1 MLLLPVVMSR
11 KREEAIAAG
20 IHVNDIQHTMK
31 RRTPSHNYCDKGT
44 YMLTLVVDGR
54 MPLFGTLKGNVRL
67 PLSGTLK
74 GDGRMP
80 LSGPLKGDERM
91 PLSGPLKG
99 DELAS
104 SATADAPRV
113 VLSPLGEAIRDR
125 EIAKI
130 SAVYPMVEVWKLC
143 IMPDHLHIIVRV
155 KEKLPEGKHLGHV
168 VSGFMTGCTRAWWAL
183 VEEGKMPPFGKPKG
197 TEGSA
202 SAPGGSVSLSPASAL
217 VAGGSA
223 PPLGASVPSCSVP
236 PGPGSALGAG
246 GSASPLG
253 ASVPAGS
260 ASPLGASVPA
270 GSPAGGASA
279 APRPSL
285 FEKGY
290 NDKILL
296 RPGQLDNWK
305 RYLDD
310 NPRRLAIKR
319 QCPDYFTI
327 MQHITIGEWSCQM
340 VGNRFLL
347 TVPDRAAV
355 IVHRADSDQEFAQKK
370 ARWLA
375 LGEMGGVLVSAA
387 VATREKEVMRE
398 AMDRGYRLILLRE
411 NGFPPLYKPA
421 GESFMACSEGRLL
434 QISPWEYHMQRKTIS
449 REQCLILN
457 RLAEEIAGENYDDLG
472 G

>member
-54 MPLFGTLKGNVRL
+54 MPLFGALKD
-67 PLSGTLK
+67 
-74 GDGRMP
+74 DGR
-80 LSGPLKGDERM
+80 L

-99 DELAS
+99 DELVP
-104 SATADAPRV
+104 SAAADAPRV

-202 SAPGGSVSLSPASAL
+202 SAPAGSASAL
-217 VAGGSA
+217 A
-223 PPLGASVPSCSVP
+223 LGASVPPGSVP
-236 PGPGSALGAG
+236 SGPGSALGAG
-246 GSASPLG
+246 
-253 ASVPAGS
+253 GS

-355 IVHRADSDQEFAQKK
+355 IVHHADSDQEFAQKK

-387 VATREKEVMRE
+387 IATREKEVMRE

-421 GESFMACSEGRLL
+421 GESFMACCEGRLL

>member
-1 MLLLPVVMSR
+1 MSR

-44 YMLTLVVDGR
+44 YMPPPWVLVP
-54 MPLFGTLKGNVRL
+54 PLRL
-67 PLSGTLK
+67 WG
-74 GDGRMP
+74 
-80 LSGPLKGDERM
+80 
-91 PLSGPLKG
+91 
-99 DELAS
+99 
-104 SATADAPRV
+104 
-113 VLSPLGEAIRDR
+113 
-125 EIAKI
+125 
-130 SAVYPMVEVWKLC
+130 
-143 IMPDHLHIIVRV
+143 
-155 KEKLPEGKHLGHV
+155 
-168 VSGFMTGCTRAWWAL
+168 
-183 VEEGKMPPFGKPKG
+183 PPFP
-197 TEGSA
+197 
-202 SAPGGSVSLSPASAL
+202 PGSV
-217 VAGGSA
+217 
-223 PPLGASVPSCSVP
+223 
-236 PGPGSALGAG
+236 
-246 GSASPLG
+246 
-253 ASVPAGS
+253 
-260 ASPLGASVPA
+260 SPLGASVPA

-347 TVPDRAAV
+347 TVPDCAAV

-387 VATREKEVMRE
+387 IATREKEVMRE

-472 G
+472 V

>member
-1 MLLLPVVMSR
+1 MSR
-11 KREEAIAAG
+11 KREEAIVAG

-31 RRTPSHNYCDKGT
+31 RRTPFHNYYDKGT
-44 YMLTLVVDGR
+44 YMLTLVADGR
-54 MPLFGTLKGNVRL
+54 MPLFGTLKG
-67 PLSGTLK
+67 
-74 GDGRMP
+74 DG
-80 LSGPLKGDERM
+80 
-91 PLSGPLKG
+91 
-99 DELAS
+99 LAP
-104 SATADAPRV
+104 SASPDAPRV

-125 EIAKI
+125 EITKI

-168 VSGFMTGCTRAWWAL
+168 VSGFMTGCTKAWWAL
-183 VEEGKMPPFGKPKG
+183 VEEGKMPPFGQPKG
-197 TEGSA
+197 TVA
-202 SAPGGSVSLSPASAL
+202 SVPPA
-217 VAGGSA
+217 
-223 PPLGASVPSCSVP
+223 GASVPS
-236 PGPGSALGAG
+236 
-246 GSASPLG
+246 AS

-260 ASPLGASVPA
+260 ALVPPAGASVPPAGTSVRPAAASVPA
-270 GSPAGGASA
+270 GSPAGGPSAS
-279 APRPSL
+279 PRPSL

-290 NDKILL
+290 NDKLLL

-327 MQHITIGEWSCQM
+327 MQHINIGEWPCQM

-347 TVPDRAAV
+347 TVPDCAAV
-355 IVHRADSDQEFAQKK
+355 IVHSADSDQIYAQKK
-370 ARWLA
+370 AQWLA
-375 LGEMGGVLVSAA
+375 IGEMGGVLVSAA
-387 VATREKEVMRE
+387 IATREKEVMRE
-398 AMDRGYRLILLRE
+398 AMDRGYHLILLRE

-421 GESFMACSEGRLL
+421 GESFAACSEGRLL

-457 RLAEEIAGENYDDLG
+457 RLAEEITGVNDNT
-472 G
+472 

>member
-11 KREEAIAAG
+11 QREEAIAAG

-54 MPLFGTLKGNVRL
+54 MPLFGTLKGNVR
-67 PLSGTLK
+67 
-74 GDGRMP
+74 MP

-99 DELAS
+99 DGRMPLSGPLKGVELVP
-104 SATADAPRV
+104 SAAADAPRV

-202 SAPGGSVSLSPASAL
+202 SAPAGSASAL
-217 VAGGSA
+217 A
-223 PPLGASVPSCSVP
+223 LGASVPPDSVP

-253 ASVPAGS
+253 ASVPPAS

-355 IVHRADSDQEFAQKK
+355 IVHHADSDQEFAQKK

-387 VATREKEVMRE
+387 IATREKEVMRE

>member
-1 MLLLPVVMSR
+1 MSR

-260 ASPLGASVPA
+260 
-270 GSPAGGASA
+270 PAGGASA

-355 IVHRADSDQEFAQKK
+355 IVHHADSDQEFAQKK

-387 VATREKEVMRE
+387 IATREKEVMRE

-457 RLAEEIAGENYDDLG
+457 RLAEEIAGENYDDLWG
-472 G
+472 

>member
-113 VLSPLGEAIRDR
+113 VLSPLGEAIRDK

-202 SAPGGSVSLSPASAL
+202 SPPGGSVSLSPASAL

-223 PPLGASVPSCSVP
+223 P
-236 PGPGSALGAG
+236 
-246 GSASPLG
+246 
-253 ASVPAGS
+253 
-260 ASPLGASVPA
+260 PLGASVPA

>member
-1 MLLLPVVMSR
+1 MSR

-113 VLSPLGEAIRDR
+113 VLSPLGEAIRDK

-202 SAPGGSVSLSPASAL
+202 SPPGGSVSLSPASAL

-223 PPLGASVPSCSVP
+223 P
-236 PGPGSALGAG
+236 
-246 GSASPLG
+246 
-253 ASVPAGS
+253 
-260 ASPLGASVPA
+260 PLGASVPA

>member
-1 MLLLPVVMSR
+1 MLLLPIVMSR

-54 MPLFGTLKGNVRL
+54 MPLFGALKD
-67 PLSGTLK
+67 
-74 GDGRMP
+74 DGRLP
-80 LSGPLKGDERM
+80 LSGPLKGDGRM

-202 SAPGGSVSLSPASAL
+202 S
-217 VAGGSA
+217 
-223 PPLGASVPSCSVP
+223 
-236 PGPGSALGAG
+236 
-246 GSASPLG
+246 
-253 ASVPAGS
+253 
-260 ASPLGASVPA
+260 PLGASVPA

-355 IVHRADSDQEFAQKK
+355 IVHHADSDQEFAQKK

-387 VATREKEVMRE
+387 IATREKEVMRE

-457 RLAEEIAGENYDDLG
+457 RLAEEIARENYDDLG